1 MKRFFYLLA
10 LAVLAASCATG
21 PKDGEY
27 ELQLFTTND
36 VHGTYFDSTYVST
49 KTKNSLMA
57 VNRYVDSVR
66 TAVGPD
72 KVIFV
77 DAGDCLQGDNASYYY
92 NYVETSKPH
101 LYARLVNYM
110 KYDAVTVGNHDIE
123 TGHPVYDRVR
133 KDMGRIPWLA
143 ANAIDTQTGEPYFDD
158 YTIVKKAGLKVAIIG
173 FTNPNIK
180 NWLTEKLWSGMEFKS
195 LLPYVQEYVDKVIE
209 KEQPQVVIVSVHS
222 GTGDGDGSILES
234 QGLDLFRT
242 LRGVDFLICS
252 HDHRPFIAQTD
263 SICLINSG
271 SHCRNIGHGTLSVKV
286 EDGQVVAKTLGAGL
300 IPVRRDA
307 VDPKMEAAFH
317 SDYQAIKD
325 FTLRPVGDLKAD
337 LVTRDSYAGQCDYMN
352 LIHRVSLTGPPA
364 QISFAAPLTYNG
376 YIKAGALLYN
386 DLFTVYPY
394 ENELFVVKMSGREI
408 RNYLEYSY
416 DTWINT
422 VTGKRK
428 DEHILKIQK
437 ADDPRTG
444 QQWYSFVARSYNFD
458 SAAGINYTVD
468 VTKPYGKRVHITTLA
483 NGEEFS
489 DEGQY
494 NVAMTS
500 YRASGGGDLM
510 REGAGIDTDRIDE
523 RILERYPA
531 IRDMLYD
538 YLTVHG
544 GADPEEFGDPDIIG
558 SWSFIPEKVA
568 RPLLEKDMALMFKH

>member
-1 MKRFFYLLA
+1 MKKYFYLLST
-10 LAVLAASCATG
+10 LFLAAACSSG

-27 ELQLFTTND
+27 ELHLFTTND

-49 KTKNSLMA
+49 RTKNSLMA
-57 VNRYVDSVR
+57 VNHYVDSVR
-66 TAVGPD
+66 NAIGAD
-72 KVIFV
+72 KVILV

-133 KDMGRIPWLA
+133 KDMGKIPWLA
-143 ANAIDTQTGEPYFDD
+143 ANAIDTQTGKPYFQD
-158 YTIVKKAGLKVAIIG
+158 YTVIRRQGLKIAILG
-173 FTNPNIK
+173 FTNPNMK
-180 NWLTEKLWSGMEFKS
+180 NWLTEKLWSGMEFES
-195 LLPYVQEYVDKVIE
+195 LLPYVQDYVDKVQA
-209 KEQPQVVIVSVHS
+209 KEHPQVTIVLVHS
-222 GTGDGDGSILES
+222 GTGEGDGSIYES
-234 QGLDLFRT
+234 QGLDLFKT
-242 LRGVDFLICS
+242 LHGVDFLVCS
-252 HDHRPFIAQTD
+252 HDHRPFTAQSD
-263 SICLINSG
+263 SLCLINSG
-271 SHCRNIGHGTLSVKV
+271 SHCRNIGHGTLNLTV
-286 EDGQVVAKTLGAGL
+286 ENGQVVSKTLSAGL
-300 IPVRRDA
+300 IPVRKDA
-307 VDPKMEAAFH
+307 IDPDMEAAFH
-317 SDYQAIKD
+317 DDYVAVKE
-325 FTLRPVGDLKAD
+325 FTLRPVGDLTVD

-352 LIHRVSLTGPPA
+352 LIHRVSLTGAPA

-376 YIKAGALLYN
+376 FIKSGTLLYN

-394 ENELFVVKMSGREI
+394 ENELFVVKMSGEEI

-422 VTGKRK
+422 VTGKGK

-444 QQWYSFVARSYNFD
+444 QQWYSFIARSYNFD

-468 VTKPYGKRVHITTLA
+468 VTKPYGERVCITTLA

-489 DEGQY
+489 AEGQY

-510 REGAGIDTDRIDE
+510 REGAGIDTDNIDE
-523 RILERYPA
+523 RIMERYPA

-538 YLTVHG
+538 YLTSHG
-544 GADPEEFGDPDIIG
+544 GADPAEFGDPDILG
-558 SWSFIPEKVA
+558 TWSFVPEKIA
-568 RPLLEKDMALMFKH
+568 QPLLSKDMALMFKR